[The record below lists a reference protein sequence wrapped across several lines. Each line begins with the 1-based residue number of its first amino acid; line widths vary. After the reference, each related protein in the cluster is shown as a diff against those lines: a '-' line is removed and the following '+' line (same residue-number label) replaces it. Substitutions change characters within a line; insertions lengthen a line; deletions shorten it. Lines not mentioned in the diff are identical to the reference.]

1 MRVTLCILGEQLQTN
16 PTPFELLECAGGGKK
31 LPLEKLGRFRWV
43 STSIVRFDP
52 TTNWPPDLCF
62 TLVINSKLKTHDG
75 IPLTKSYS
83 VDYATSPLTMHV
95 SDVRSKTALAVT
107 GGRWQSYCPLDT
119 GGSGCDECP
128 IDGIVLLQFSHP
140 VVPSRVLAALA
151 LNKGAGFHDWVGSC
165 SGSQEE
171 EQTNAADTDAP
182 VRCVAVRPRNLRSDG
197 TLYKLKLPPSSRVS
211 PLGGSTQKGLADYLV
226 GALPFKFRFRQE
238 TMPNIIT
245 TSPRDSYKEQ
255 RPRYRRYKLY
265 LRHGLQIL
273 VAATNANQVCL
284 VATV

>member
-1 MRVTLCILGEQLQTN
+1 MLCILGEQLQLN

-31 LPLEKLGRFRWV
+31 FPLEKLGRFRWV

-52 TTNWPPDLCF
+52 MNWPPDLCF
-62 TLVINSKLKTHDG
+62 KLVIKSTLKTYDG

-83 VDYATSPLTMHV
+83 ADYHTLPLSMYV
-95 SDVRSKTALAVT
+95 RAVRSKMALAAT
-107 GGRWQSYCPLDT
+107 GGRWKSYPCPLDT
-119 GGSGCDECP
+119 NMGCDECP
-128 IDGIVLLQFSHP
+128 MDGIVLIHFSHP
-140 VVPSRVLAALA
+140 VVPSRVLAALT
-151 LNKGAGFHDWVGSC
+151 LNKGAGLHDWVGSC
-165 SGSQEE
+165 SGSQEQ
-171 EQTNAADTDAP
+171 QTNAADTDTPA
-182 VRCVAVRPRNLRSDG
+182 RCVTVRPRNLRSDG

-245 TSPRDSYKEQ
+245 TSPRDSYKE